1 MESIG
6 LLMGFEKILNLQN
19 LGFAFIGALLGTL
32 VGVLPGLGP
41 ASAIAL
47 LFPLLGHLPPV
58 GAIIMLAGIYQ
69 GSQYGGSTT
78 SILVN
83 VPGEMSSI
91 VTCFDG
97 YAMTKQGR
105 PGPALAISAI
115 GSFIA
120 ATIAMIALTFSAPL
134 LANAAIIFGPPEYF
148 GLYLLSLTSI
158 IGFSG
163 GSIFKGLLTA
173 LFGLFLTLVGVD
185 PMSGVIRLTFKI
197 PILSGGL
204 DIVPVFIGLFGITEA
219 LSQLEETIDGTVK
232 KIGRLM
238 PTWEELKRGIFASL
252 RGGLLGTALG
262 VLPGMSPS
270 IGSFLSYDLE
280 KRISKHPEKFGTGM
294 IEGIAGPE
302 AANNGTSIS
311 GMIPMMSLGIPT
323 CATLALVLAALVVYG
338 VQPGPLMFSQHAE
351 MAWSVIASLYI
362 GNLMLLILNL
372 PLVGLWARLSLVPS
386 HIMAGAVIV
395 LCTIASWVNRFSMFD
410 CWLMFIFGL
419 IGYYMRKKNWPP
431 APLVLGFIIG
441 PMTEQSLR
449 QTISMYGGNLLG
461 PFSRPLFVCLFIG
474 ALVSLFFGFHMQ
486 RRATVMK
493 D

>member
-197 PILSGGL
+197 PILS
-204 DIVPVFIGLFGITEA
+204 
-219 LSQLEETIDGTVK
+219 
-232 KIGRLM
+232 
-238 PTWEELKRGIFASL
+238 
-252 RGGLLGTALG
+252 
-262 VLPGMSPS
+262 
-270 IGSFLSYDLE
+270 
-280 KRISKHPEKFGTGM
+280 
-294 IEGIAGPE
+294 
-302 AANNGTSIS
+302 
-311 GMIPMMSLGIPT
+311 
-323 CATLALVLAALVVYG
+323 
-338 VQPGPLMFSQHAE
+338 
-351 MAWSVIASLYI
+351 
-362 GNLMLLILNL
+362 
-372 PLVGLWARLSLVPS
+372 
-386 HIMAGAVIV
+386 
-395 LCTIASWVNRFSMFD
+395 
-410 CWLMFIFGL
+410 
-419 IGYYMRKKNWPP
+419 
-431 APLVLGFIIG
+431 
-441 PMTEQSLR
+441 
-449 QTISMYGGNLLG
+449 
-461 PFSRPLFVCLFIG
+461 
-474 ALVSLFFGFHMQ
+474 
-486 RRATVMK
+486 
-493 D
+493 